1 VIRFSTRHSERV
13 LNFIVFIAAI
23 FGLSGCRPEG
33 SEDLRVVGVD
43 GLGREQ
49 SIPLSARLMA
59 SRLSRTMRE
68 LDRTTLTAIE
78 VQSGEQGFELSR
90 VTVGLELEF
99 ETEIEGLMELGIE
112 GVFEMRYQPLP
123 VSRSL

>member
-1 VIRFSTRHSERV
+1 
-13 LNFIVFIAAI
+13 
-23 FGLSGCRPEG
+23 
-33 SEDLRVVGVD
+33 
-43 GLGREQ
+43 
-49 SIPLSARLMA
+49 
-59 SRLSRTMRE
+59 MRE